1 MRIIRLL
8 CLATLAGT
16 TIIPAHS
23 QTAPVESAHDLV
35 RDVIYNELHDRERDS
50 HWQYRSACVSS
61 SRNIVREQVETDEGI
76 IYRVIERS
84 GNPLDAKERRQED
97 ARLKALLNNPSE
109 LARLRHDHEAD
120 EARLGKVMAIMP
132 SAFLFEYEGTPV
144 GDTVRIA
151 FRPDPA
157 FVPASYE
164 DRIIHALGGTFTV
177 NQRLKRMIDMNGHI
191 IERVDFGYGILGHVE
206 KGGTFEIRREQVSE
220 AHWKTNL
227 VAVHIEGKVLLFKNV
242 SKEQQESRSGFR
254 PVPQNTTLA
263 AAKEML
269 DQSTAVENE
278 ARLVRVSK

>member
-16 TIIPAHS
+16 TVIPAQT

-76 IYRVIERS
+76 LYRVIERS
-84 GNPLDAKERRQED
+84 GNPLDAKERHQED
-97 ARLKALLNNPSE
+97 ARIAALLKSPNE
-109 LARLRHDHEAD
+109 LARLRHEHEVD
-120 EARLGKVMAIMP
+120 EGRLGKIMAIMP
-132 SAFLFEYEGTPV
+132 SAFLFEYEGTPT
-144 GDTVRIA
+144 GDRVRIA
-151 FRPDPA
+151 FRPDPT

-177 NQRLKRMIDMNGHI
+177 NQRLKRMIDMSGHL

-206 KGGTFEIRREQVSE
+206 KDGTFEIRREQVSE
-220 AHWKTNL
+220 THWKTNL
-227 VAVHIEGKVLLFKNV
+227 VAVHIEGKVLLLKNV
-242 SKEQQESRSGFR
+242 SKDQQESRSDFR
-254 PVPQNTTLA
+254 PVPDNITLA
-263 AAKEML
+263 AAKEIL
-269 DQSTAVENE
+269 DQSTSTENE
-278 ARLVRVSK
+278 ARLVHVNR